1 MELTLA
7 ALIGIIVLLGLIQF
21 LAQGLEAVTGFG
33 STVVAVPIMAMIV
46 PLETAIIIGVTHT
59 WMLVIYIVF
68 VSRKDIVWKEFGF
81 IALYVL
87 IGLPFGIYL
96 FTRMNEA
103 YLLGILSLFMIGVG
117 FHGFRMTRRNR
128 NQTKASTEP
137 VKKNFLMRF
146 ILFLGGI
153 IHGAFGTGGPLVVL
167 YATQALKNK
176 ALFRVTLCLLWLS
189 MNTILITVW
198 TIDEIWTGEG
208 RWTRNNYFSLY
219 AALATLPFTL
229 VGIFVGNYLH
239 HRVSEYVFRLIV
251 YGLLFGTGFVVMY
264 NAASKLLA

>member
-1 MELTLA
+1 MELTLV
-7 ALIGIIVLLGLIQF
+7 LMGIIVLLGLIQF
-21 LAQGLEAVTGFG
+21 FAQGLEAITGFG

-46 PLETAIIIGVTHT
+46 PLETAVVIGVTHT
-59 WMLVIYIVF
+59 WVLVIYIVF
-68 VSRKDIVWKEFGF
+68 ISRKDIVWKEFGF

-87 IGLPFGIYL
+87 IGLPFGIYFFERL
-96 FTRMNEA
+96 PEA
-103 YLLGILSLFMIGVG
+103 YLLGLLALFMVGVG
-117 FHGFRMTRRNR
+117 FHGFRMTQRNR
-128 NQTKASTEP
+128 HRADVSAEP
-137 VKKNFLMRF
+137 VKKNILMRF

-153 IHGAFGTGGPLVVL
+153 VHGAFGTGGPFVVL

-176 ALFRVTLCLLWLS
+176 ALFRVSLCLLWLS

-229 VGIFVGNYLH
+229 VGIVVGNYLH
-239 HRVSEYVFRLIV
+239 HRVSEYIFRLVV
-251 YGLLFGTGFVVMY
+251 YALLFGTGFIVMY
-264 NAASKLLA
+264 SAASKLLA